1 VDDDR
6 SIIDL
11 LHALD
16 RLPGPEHLE
25 FPDGFDSM
33 SARIRAIKLRK
44 RLNEDFATPE
54 RDQPVRLDD
63 GIQDASFSFGLR
75 IPPGVTEAGEWICV
89 RLSNYGDLAVVTTPQ
104 PDSHPDLD
112 AAVADGALSE
122 GDRRRVESALTEM
135 EYHLVPPRLLLRE
148 YDGVTWLAD
157 ADPPGEVTWWTRFF
171 DYL

>member
-33 SARIRAIKLRK
+33 RARIRAIQLRK
-44 RLNEDFATPE
+44 RLNEDFGTPE

-89 RLSNYGDLAVVTTPQ
+89 RLSNYGDLAVVTTPK

-122 GDRRRVESALTEM
+122 RDRHRVESALKEM
-135 EYHLVPPRLLLRE
+135 EYQLVPPRLLLRE

-157 ADPPGEVTWWTRFF
+157 AEPAGEVTWWTRFF